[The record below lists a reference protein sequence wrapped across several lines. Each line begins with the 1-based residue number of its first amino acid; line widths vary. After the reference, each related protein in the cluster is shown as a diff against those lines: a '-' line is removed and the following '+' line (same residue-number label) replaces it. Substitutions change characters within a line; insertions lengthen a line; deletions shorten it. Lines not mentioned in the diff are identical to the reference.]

1 MDWNIFWSAFGAI
14 GTTVGSLITAG
25 AVVVAVKQY
34 KQPLKKVIKV
44 EFTSAASLDEIS
56 GRSLCFYCVSIKN
69 KGIRTVQINSINV
82 KGNKKKLWI
91 NNAQFNSNAKVN
103 LPIKIEPEENVNF
116 LFEIENFKNALKK
129 AVSDKVLRKN
139 QRLIIFAEDSL
150 GDNYYCKTKALIRQI
165 VK

>member
-1 MDWNIFWSAFGAI
+1 MQ
-14 GTTVGSLITAG
+14 V
-25 AVVVAVKQY
+25 
-34 KQPLKKVIKV
+34 
-44 EFTSAASLDEIS
+44 
-56 GRSLCFYCVSIKN
+56 
-69 KGIRTVQINSINV
+69 NSINV

-103 LPIKIEPEENVNF
+103 LPIRIEPEENVNF
-116 LFEIENFKNALKK
+116 LFEIENFKNALRK

-139 QRLIIFAEDSL
+139 QRLIIFVEDSL